1 MALLTRLQQGDRRF
15 ALDDGRFVEI
25 ELATPIPKGAS
36 AEDLLAW
43 LVQHEALRPLAAGFF
58 ARVKL
63 RLPVEKAPL
72 DEVITIRESVGWAP
86 TARWRSRACSCARGT
101 SGVLTRS

>member
-1 MALLTRLQQGDRRF
+1 M
-15 ALDDGRFVEI
+15 EI
-25 ELATPIPKGAS
+25 ELATPIPKGVS

-63 RLPVEKAPL
+63 RLAVEKAPL
-72 DEVITIRESVGWAP
+72 DEVITIRESVG
-86 TARWRSRACSCARGT
+86 
-101 SGVLTRS
+101 